1 MERFKNNRRR
11 EEMECPVCGT
21 SNPPGEDY
29 CDNCGAALNQPLGMI
44 RQLPTTEPTP
54 TGTDV
59 TMSDTTLSGSGD
71 TGGYRTLA
79 PNARLQNGRYV
90 IENVLGQGGMGA
102 ALVAKDTRVS
112 NKLVVI
118 KELISDS
125 TNPQQR
131 QDDVRN
137 FEREVE
143 TLSKIEHPLVPN
155 VTDYFTE
162 GTHSY
167 MVQAYVAGE
176 NLEDRLERLKGPLPE
191 QEVLTYASQ
200 ILDVLDYLRQQT
212 PPIVHRDIK
221 PANIIIGSKDK
232 RAHLVDFGIARADF
246 AKNVKR
252 KQTAALGTQG
262 YAPPEQYQGN
272 ADGRSDLYALAATL
286 HHLLTNRDP
295 REYPPFSFPPVR
307 SFNKQLSPQIER
319 VLTKALTLDINQ
331 RYQNAAAMKHDLDD
345 ILLRRFH
352 TQDTTSNYTLGTSGS
367 IAAVG
372 TPNPVGGSRQTPNS
386 VSQPSRLQAQPS
398 YTAPAPQPTPYRQQ
412 QTYTQ
417 PGVYATPA
425 VPQRPKPRSNN
436 SWMLNSFLLLLVV
449 VLIAATL
456 FVLPS
461 LLSRSSSSGG
471 GSPSVPLPANG
482 IGAIQV
488 NGESIGISD
497 GTVAFDTSRPDGD
510 LKAQA
515 AQRLAGG
522 DKSGAVSLWHVALAQ
537 PNESNDAEALIY
549 LEDQQVLSSGLPH
562 ITLVVGTMLTGS
574 DVGIGRVDL
583 QGAYVAQK
591 EFNANNGAQLG
602 GVLVYLLVANS
613 GKDAANATTV
623 AQQIVLAANKDKT
636 IVGVMGWPFSSRA
649 VDAVGTLSGARIP
662 MVSQAA
668 STNDLTGISPY
679 FFRVVPPDNVQGAIG
694 AQYAQNTLGAKNV
707 ALFEDQADAYS
718 RSLADAFRAKFKGN
732 IFDTETYTKGN
743 QQTLSDGLKNALS
756 KGTGPDLIYFAGY
769 ATDAAVLLS
778 TLPTYTKY
786 PNLRVL
792 GGDALYE
799 LTYPASARAGFSR
812 LHLTSFA
819 YPDEWDVQGLAARK
833 PAFFTNYANDF
844 DPSRAHQ
851 GSPYDY
857 TRPQADA
864 MLSYDA
870 TLVMITATQHALV
883 GGKTSLTPTQL
894 RQALAAI
901 SGLQGVTGQITF
913 GPDGNPVDKAVVI
926 LYVDSDG
933 HIKIEP
939 NGVQGKFL
947 V

>member
-1 MERFKNNRRR
+1 MN
-11 EEMECPVCGT
+11 CPVCGT
-21 SNPPGEDY
+21 ANSPGEEY
-29 CDNCGAALNQPLGMI
+29 CDNCGAALNQPSGVI
-44 RQLPTTEPTP
+44 PQAPITGSTP
-54 TGTDV
+54 TVADTTLSG
-59 TMSDTTLSGSGD
+59 TTLSGSGD
-71 TGGYRTLA
+71 TTGYRALA
-79 PNARLQNGRYV
+79 PNSRLQTGRYV
-90 IENVLGQGGMGA
+90 IEHVLGQGGMGA
-102 ALVAKDTRVS
+102 ALLAKDTRVS

-176 NLEDRLERLKGPLPE
+176 NLEDHLERLKGPVPE
-191 QEVLTYASQ
+191 QEVLTYVSQ
-200 ILDVLDYLRQQT
+200 ILDVLDYLQQQT

-307 SFNKQLSPQIER
+307 SFNKQLSADIER

-331 RYQNAAAMKHDLDD
+331 RYQNAAAMKHDIDD
-345 ILLRRFH
+345 ILLRRFR
-352 TQDTTSNYTLGTSGS
+352 TQDTTSSYTFGTSGS
-367 IAAVG
+367 MAAVDAAKP
-372 TPNPVGGSRQTPNS
+372 TSGSRQTSIPLNR
-386 VSQPSRLQAQPS
+386 PSSPQPS
-398 YTAPAPQPTPYRQQ
+398 YTTPAPQTTPYRQQ

-417 PGVYATPA
+417 PGAYATPA
-425 VPQRPKPRSNN
+425 VPQRPKPRSSN

-449 VLIAATL
+449 VVIAAAL
-456 FVLPS
+456 FVLPGF
-461 LLSRSSSSGG
+461 LNRSSSSGG
-471 GSPSVPLPANG
+471 GNSSVPLPANG

-497 GTVAFDTSRPDGD
+497 GTVTFDTSRPDGD
-510 LKAQA
+510 LKTQA
-515 AQRLAGG
+515 AQRLASG
-522 DKSGAVSLWHVALAQ
+522 DKSGAVSLWHAALAQ

-574 DVGIGRVDL
+574 DEGVGRADL

-602 GVLVYLLVANS
+602 GVLVSLLVANS
-613 GKDAANATTV
+613 GSKDAANATTV
-623 AQQIVLAANKDKT
+623 ARQIVLAASKDKT

-649 VDAVGTLSGARIP
+649 VDAVGILSGASVPIP
-662 MVSQAA
+662 MVSQSA
-668 STNDLTGISPY
+668 STNDLTSVSPY
-679 FFRVVPPDNVQGAIG
+679 FFRIVPADDVQGAIG
-694 AQYAQNTLGAKNV
+694 AQYAQNTLAAKNV
-707 ALFEDQADAYS
+707 VLFEDQADPYS
-718 RSLADAFRAKFKGN
+718 RSLADAFRAKFKGT
-732 IFDTETYTKGN
+732 IFDTETYTVRN
-743 QQTLSDGLKNALS
+743 QQTLSDGLKNALN
-756 KGTGPDLIYFAGY
+756 KGTSPDLIYFAGY
-769 ATDAAVLLS
+769 ASDVAVLLS

-786 PNLRVL
+786 PDLRVL

-812 LHLTSFA
+812 LRFTSFA
-819 YPDEWDVQGLAARK
+819 YPDEWDVQGLAAKK
-833 PAFFTNYANDF
+833 PAFFTDYANDF
-844 DPSRAHQ
+844 DPNRAHQ
-851 GSPYDY
+851 GNPYDY

-870 TLVMITATQHALV
+870 TFVMITAIQHAL
-883 GGKTSLTPTQL
+883 GSGKTSLTPTQL
-894 RQALAAI
+894 RQALATI
-901 SGLQGVTGQITF
+901 NGLQGVTGQITF
-913 GPDGNPVDKAVVI
+913 GPNGNPVNKAVVI
-926 LYVDSDG
+926 LSVDNDG
-933 HIKIEP
+933 HIMIEP

-947 V
+947 P